1 MAKKKP
7 SFARRSGCPLNA
19 SIEMLG
25 DRWSLLIIRDMMVR
39 GFRTFKEFLESHE
52 KIATNIL
59 ADRLR
64 KLESNGIISVEPDPS
79 DGRKSIYSLTPKGI
93 DLAPVLTE
101 MVLWAAAHENTGNQ
115 QLVKQ
120 MQKGKEQFIARVRQ
134 SLAEKTGPSKLK

>member
-1 MAKKKP
+1 
-7 SFARRSGCPLNA
+7 
-19 SIEMLG
+19 
-25 DRWSLLIIRDMMVR
+25 
-39 GFRTFKEFLESHE
+39 
-52 KIATNIL
+52 
-59 ADRLR
+59 
-64 KLESNGIISVEPDPS
+64 VEPDPS